1 MSYDAPNT
9 TGLFAELLAG
19 AEAVKERPSL
29 IAERDKALSDV
40 KFHQERLGQFREAH
54 DTMSAR
60 IAELEA
66 ALATKEAELA
76 QSTFRE
82 QEVGNKLQALVT
94 SFKHVIGEVKSAA
107 DLASELV
114 AEPEP
119 VKEQAPVNTTPPAP
133 TWETITITPDP
144 IDNRYTAGPTEDS
157 VRPFVDGTPTTSNDT
172 WGTSQPHTGDTS
184 HAALQPNDPFVAASP
199 QEAPSTPAPTLPPFP
214 AGGSADSSNIASG
227 KEYWHKP
234 TTMSREDWVASGG
247 ELAPWDK
254 NEDLY
259 IPY

>member
-66 ALATKEAELA
+66 TLATKEAELA

-119 VKEQAPVNTTPPAP
+119 IKEQAPVPVVQDLA
-133 TWETITITPDP
+133 
-144 IDNRYTAGPTEDS
+144 DNFASHYGDS
-157 VRPFVDGTPTTSNDT
+157 NVPKEPRPFVDGTPTTSNDT

-199 QEAPSTPAPTLPPFP
+199 QEAPSTPAPTVAPFP
-214 AGGSADSSNIASG
+214 AGSADSSNIVSG

-247 ELAPWDK
+247 EPAPWDK

-259 IPY
+259 IPYS